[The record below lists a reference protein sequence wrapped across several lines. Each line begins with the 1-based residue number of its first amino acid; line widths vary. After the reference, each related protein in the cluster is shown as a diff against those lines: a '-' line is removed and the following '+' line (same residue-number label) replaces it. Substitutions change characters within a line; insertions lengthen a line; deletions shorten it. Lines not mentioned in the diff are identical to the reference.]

1 MDPVIE
7 TPTTVT
13 LNDRRLVFGGGV
25 SGMARSVSTTG
36 MLPLGPLEVPDSID
50 PPTPLH
56 EIIKQATASSQK
68 DNNFLSF
75 IQFSTTEL
83 C

>member
-1 MDPVIE
+1 
-7 TPTTVT
+7 
-13 LNDRRLVFGGGV
+13 
-25 SGMARSVSTTG
+25 
-36 MLPLGPLEVPDSID
+36 MLPPGPLPPDPLEVPDINGVV
-50 PPTPLH
+50 TPLH

-75 IQFSTTEL
+75 IRFSTTEL